1 MKFVIHFKNLILTH
15 FKNLIF
21 NLKVQNLWD
30 GGGRHHTEI
39 RINPRESL
47 FLRILFIWLYHSATK
62 NSKKMEFRIFFA
74 PPNDAKIFLRPSPRD
89 ALKIFDPE
97 IQKNKNA

>member
-1 MKFVIHFKNLILTH
+1 MEGVSPKGSFRIYEM
-15 FKNLIF
+15 
-21 NLKVQNLWD
+21 

-39 RINPRESL
+39 RINPRESP

-74 PPNDAKIFLRPSPRD
+74 PPNDAKILLRD
-89 ALKIFDPE
+89 ALEIFDPKYKK
-97 IQKNKNA
+97 IKMPKIP